1 MVSKIFYLVDF
12 IIQFLFLKS
21 NIIHNTA
28 SFKILSDVAIFIPLN
43 QQHLIYHKI
52 DQIGEKL
59 RDFEIK
65 TIIFP
70 NFHISYHFNTSL
82 KFR

>member
-1 MVSKIFYLVDF
+1 MVSRFFYLVDF

-52 DQIGEKL
+52 DQI
-59 RDFEIK
+59 
-65 TIIFP
+65 
-70 NFHISYHFNTSL
+70 
-82 KFR
+82 